1 MNRFLTI
8 VTVCGAIA
16 ALTTSSF
23 AQGAG
28 PQGGRGNLGGGPGGQ
43 GRGMGGGR
51 MMMRGNIM
59 EKLNLTAAQ
68 KQKIEAIQKKY
79 MPQMRDAMQSF
90 RKDLKPGERP
100 TDEQRKAMR
109 AKMKPIN
116 DKMMAEINKVLTP
129 AQQKQLK
136 QAMEEQRKKMEEM
149 RANGGGPGAKGA
161 GGKGAGKGGGGKT
174 GH

>member
-8 VTVCGAIA
+8 LTVCGAIA

-28 PQGGRGNLGGGPGGQ
+28 PKGGKGGNFGGGPGQ

-79 MPQMRDAMQSF
+79 MPQIQEAMQSF
-90 RKDLKPGERP
+90 RKSMKPGERP

-149 RANGGGPGAKGA
+149 RAAGGPGGRGPAKGA
-161 GGKGAGKGGGGKT
+161 GGKGGGKS